1 MSTSL
6 KNRIKE
12 MRKEKRKARKNPI
25 NVRHS
30 DQEDSP
36 LTNFLEA
43 PKPVVPTTCSD
54 CGISLDDKTM
64 RWAITDKKKPYCR
77 ECWLTRFGRS
87 RQQEDAA

>member
-1 MSTSL
+1 MSTPL

-12 MRKEKRKARKNPI
+12 MRKEKHDARKHPI

-30 DQEDSP
+30 DQADSS

-43 PKPVVPTTCSD
+43 PKPMSITCSD
-54 CGISLDDKTM
+54 CGTSLDDKTV

-77 ECWLTRFGRS
+77 GCWLTRFGRS
-87 RQQEDAA
+87 KQQEDEA